1 MGRIRIEPKPKH
13 CKVCQ
18 GPVDQ
23 PKVGRT
29 REHCSAA
36 CRQRAYERRK
46 GQSKRASKQAER
58 EQQRIEALPIWERN
72 MDRAQRQPLITLA
85 DGAKVFRCMACGK
98 IYMAER
104 EQRKKYKD
112 CCSNACYLRLR
123 RYETEFYDALEVL
136 SQQNSKASWPI
147 KRRDNEGKHSPLCA
161 HCGLPYEPNFGK
173 PGRPKKYCS
182 PKCCKAAYEQRWK
195 SSHNSRARVH
205 RFRNCAECGEKFD
218 RTDAQGRRLKR
229 FCSRACMRRQR
240 DRRRWLRERGETIP
254 AGMRTRPVTGGR
266 RRKLMKNFRL
276 LENGWKRVGEHG
288 EFVIYVGD
296 EKHRVGKDGAAK
308 GRLEEG

>member
-85 DGAKVFRCMACGK
+85 DSAKVFRCMACGK
-98 IYMAER
+98 IYTAER
-104 EQRKKYKD
+104 EQRKKYKK
-112 CCSNACYLRLR
+112 C
-123 RYETEFYDALEVL
+123 
-136 SQQNSKASWPI
+136 
-147 KRRDNEGKHSPLCA
+147 
-161 HCGLPYEPNFGK
+161 
-173 PGRPKKYCS
+173 CS

-266 RRKLMKNFRL
+266 RRKL
-276 LENGWKRVGEHG
+276 
-288 EFVIYVGD
+288 
-296 EKHRVGKDGAAK
+296 
-308 GRLEEG
+308 